1 MGTNIKLQLNTKHPF
16 HLVNAS
22 PWPFYISF
30 TVLNLALSLLWFF
43 HYYQNGGKLLLNSIL
58 LTLVIMIAWWRDV
71 IVEGT
76 FEGQHTQAVQKGL
89 RIGVALFIV
98 SEVMFFF
105 GFFWAFFHSSLS
117 PAIQIGG
124 IWPPKG
130 ITPMSYLGIPFL
142 NTIILLTSGVTVTWF
157 HYLITSVVLNNKVE
171 NKLTIKHEG
180 IFSLGLTVLLGI
192 IFLGFQAYEYIHAT
206 FTISDGVYG
215 STFYLL
221 TGFHGFHVI
230 VGTLFLLVCLIRY
243 INNHFTENHHIG
255 LEAAIWYW
263 HFVDVVWLFL
273 YISIYWW
280 GDIR

>member
-1 MGTNIKLQLNTKHPF
+1 MNQNFKNVLNTKHPF
-16 HLVNAS
+16 HLVNPS

-30 TVLNLALSLLWFF
+30 TVLNLALSLVWFF
-43 HYYQNGGKLLLNSIL
+43 HYYQHSGKLLLNSIF
-58 LTLVIMIAWWRDV
+58 LTLIIMAAWWRDV
-71 IVEGT
+71 IIEGT
-76 FEGQHTQAVQKGL
+76 YEGQHTQAVQKGL
-89 RIGVALFIV
+89 RLGIALFIL

-124 IWPPKG
+124 VWPPKG
-130 ITPMSYLGIPFL
+130 IIPMSYLGIPFL

-157 HYLITSVVLNNKVE
+157 HYLITSTELHNDVSSDN
-171 NKLTIKHEG
+171 IKKEG
-180 IFSLGLTVLLGI
+180 IFSLGLTVLLGL

-230 VGTLFLLVCLIRY
+230 VGTLFLFVCLLRY
-243 INNHFTENHHIG
+243 LSNHFTEHHHIG

-280 GDIR
+280 GDLN

>member
-1 MGTNIKLQLNTKHPF
+1 MEKTMKLNLNTKHAF

-22 PWPFYISF
+22 PWPFFISF
-30 TVLNLALSLLWFF
+30 TVLNLALSLVWFF
-43 HYYQNGGKLLLNSIL
+43 HYYENGGKFLLNSVL
-58 LTLVIMIAWWRDV
+58 LTIIVMIAWWRDV
-71 IVEGT
+71 IIEGT

-89 RIGVALFIV
+89 RIGVSLFIL
-98 SEVMFFF
+98 SEAMLFF

-130 ITPMSYLGIPFL
+130 IIPMSYLGIPFL

-157 HYLITSVVLNNKVE
+157 HYLITSSVLNNVIT
-171 NKLTIKHEG
+171 NKLNIKNEG
-180 IFSLGLTVLLGI
+180 ILSLGLTVLLGF

-206 FTISDGVYG
+206 FTLSDGVYG

-243 INNHFTENHHIG
+243 INNHFTERHHIG

>member
-1 MGTNIKLQLNTKHPF
+1 MEKNMNLKLNTKHPF

-22 PWPFYISF
+22 PWPFFIAF
-30 TVLNLALSLLWFF
+30 TVLNLALSLVWFF

-58 LTLVIMIAWWRDV
+58 LTAIIMIAWWRDV
-71 IVEGT
+71 IIEGT

-89 RIGVALFIV
+89 RIGVALFIL
-98 SEVMFFF
+98 SEAMFFF

-157 HYLITSVVLNNKVE
+157 HYLITSTILHSNFNNE
-171 NKLTIKHEG
+171 INIKNEG
-180 IFSLGLTVLLGI
+180 ILSLGLTVLLGL
-192 IFLGFQAYEYIHAT
+192 IFLGFQGYEYIHAT
-206 FTISDGVYG
+206 FTLSDGVYG

-243 INNHFTENHHIG
+243 INNHFTERHHIG

>member
-1 MGTNIKLQLNTKHPF
+1 MKLNLNTKHAF

-22 PWPFYISF
+22 PWPFFISF
-30 TVLNLALSLLWFF
+30 TVLNLALSLVWFF
-43 HYYQNGGKLLLNSIL
+43 HYYENGGKFLLNSVL
-58 LTLVIMIAWWRDV
+58 LTIIVMIAWWRDV
-71 IVEGT
+71 IIEGT

-89 RIGVALFIV
+89 RIGVSLFIL
-98 SEVMFFF
+98 SEAMLFF

-130 ITPMSYLGIPFL
+130 IIPMSYLGIPFL

-157 HYLITSVVLNNKVE
+157 HYLITSSVLNNVIT
-171 NKLTIKHEG
+171 NKLNIKNEG
-180 IFSLGLTVLLGI
+180 ILSLGLTVLLGF

-206 FTISDGVYG
+206 FTLSDGVYG

-243 INNHFTENHHIG
+243 INNHFTERHHIG